1 MALNVREK
9 TTRSKQIRALTFES
23 AESSISRRSLR
34 SFLGRGA
41 EILVSLIG
49 LVVLSPL
56 FIVVS
61 VMVKLN
67 SPGPVFYRGTRV
79 GIGNSVYRL
88 IKFRT
93 LPVQYETSVGDRIL
107 TQKERISGL
116 FASLVVRSKLD
127 ELPQLINVLR
137 GDMSLVGPRPVR
149 PIIYQK
155 YSREITG
162 YAKKFSV
169 KPGIS
174 GLAQIVGGYY
184 MAPALKHKYDMLYIQ
199 HRSTALDIKLIL
211 LTFIVLVFS
220 RRMMKWPIIESFLGF
235 KLDVRSEE
243 IEPTEEQYNH
253 VTGAH

>member
-1 MALNVREK
+1 M
-9 TTRSKQIRALTFES
+9 RALATGS
-23 AESSISRRSLR
+23 ADIVAPKPSYRHYV
-34 SFLGRGA
+34 GRGI
-41 EILVSLIG
+41 EFCVSLAG
-49 LVVLSPL
+49 LIVLSPL
-56 FIVVS
+56 FLVVS

-79 GIGNSVYRL
+79 GLGNTIYRL

-127 ELPQLINVLR
+127 ELPQLINVVR
-137 GDMSLVGPRPVR
+137 GDMALVGPRPVR

-155 YSREITG
+155 YSREIQG

-169 KPGIS
+169 KPGIT

-184 MAPALKHKYDMLYIQ
+184 MAPALKHKYDMLYIR
-199 HRSTALDIKLIL
+199 HRSTALDIKLL
-211 LTFIVLVFS
+211 VLTFLVLVFS
-220 RRMMKWPIIESFLGF
+220 RRIMKWALVARALGF
-235 KLDVRSEE
+235 ELDVKSEE
-243 IEPTEEQYNH
+243 IEPTEEQYKH
-253 VTGAH
+253 VTGA